1 MKWVQCDECL
11 ISCVQE
17 TWVKSRRRRV
27 TVCSALPAF
36 EKLQGYRSVLL
47 AQSLMYYVSVPS
59 RKLCTA
65 CDYDL
70 TFCFL
75 VQQDM
80 PSSSS
85 GRNESRCWDPSQL
98 TPASGRS
105 AMSIRPS
112 AVEAVTSERR
122 ENEGISSL
130 SRKQRRRL
138 GIASLKRA
146 RAAARAQPGCQA
158 KSVEL
163 LVSQLPT
170 LKGFKSPS

>member
-1 MKWVQCDECL
+1 MHASSVEPEELGSNRWGSVA
-11 ISCVQE
+11 
-17 TWVKSRRRRV
+17 
-27 TVCSALPAF
+27 VCSALPALPAF
-36 EKLQGYRSVLL
+36 ERLQGYRSVPL

-59 RKLCTA
+59 GKLCTA

-85 GRNESRCWDPSQL
+85 GRNESRCWHPSQL
-98 TPASGRS
+98 TPASGCS

-138 GIASLKRA
+138 GIASCIASLKRA

-163 LVSQLPT
+163 LVSQLRT